1 MIEYRSALD
10 DVFWPSL
17 KSTLEIQVVF
27 TVCDI
32 ETERYAIGSHIRW
45 KSLEL
50 AGK

>member
-17 KSTLEIQVVF
+17 KSTLEIEVVY

-32 ETERYAIGSHIRW
+32 VTER
-45 KSLEL
+45 
-50 AGK
+50 